1 MLLSQNMMKGN
12 TLTTSVAYLV
22 VCWAADRMAKYS
34 WAEETQLNKD
44 IPSPLQEKPGA

>member
-12 TLTTSVAYLV
+12 ALTTSVAYLV
-22 VCWAADRMAKYS
+22 LCWAVDRMAKCS

-44 IPSPLQEKPGA
+44 IPSPLQEKTGA